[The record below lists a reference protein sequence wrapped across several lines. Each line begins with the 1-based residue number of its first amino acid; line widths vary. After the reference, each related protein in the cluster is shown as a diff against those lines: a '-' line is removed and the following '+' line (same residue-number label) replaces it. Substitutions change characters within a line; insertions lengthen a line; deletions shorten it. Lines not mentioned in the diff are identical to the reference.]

1 MPVDIVVGG
10 QAGDEGKG
18 KISAYLAS
26 KNNYEY
32 SIRVGG
38 PNAGHTVF
46 FKDKIYTLKTMPSG
60 FVNPRT
66 KLVLG
71 AGTYII
77 TDWLEKEMQMT
88 GGAGRLI
95 IDPHAVII
103 EPRHTAAERADARM
117 MGKIGSVGTGL
128 GAAVRDRVDRK
139 KLRFAKDEPR
149 LKKYVK
155 DVPELLNKALAR
167 GAGLLLEGTQGMKL
181 SVLHGE
187 YPFVTSRD
195 TTAAT
200 FMGEAG
206 LGPKYAGD
214 VYAVFKPYVTRVGPG
229 LVASEMRDRKKLAKY
244 HTAGREVGS
253 VSGRL
258 RRVGGFEMDVA
269 RQTVMINS
277 ATQLAITH
285 VDMLGGADISKGVK
299 SFTGEAKKFMA
310 TLEKVCSV
318 YPYPKVRLVSYG
330 PGLFDVL
337 DLKRGK

>member
-18 KISAYLAS
+18 KICAWLAA
-26 KNNYEY
+26 KRDYGY

-38 PNAGHTVF
+38 PNAGHTIF
-46 FKDKIYTLKTMPSG
+46 FKDKIYTLKTMPGG
-60 FVNPRT
+60 FVNPRARM
-66 KLVLG
+66 VLG

-77 TDWLEKEMQMT
+77 PDWLEKEIKLT
-88 GGAGRLI
+88 GTADRLI

-139 KLRFAKDEPR
+139 ALKFAKDHPR
-149 LKKYVK
+149 LKRYVK
-155 DVPELLNKALAR
+155 DVPELLNRALAR
-167 GAGLLLEGTQGMKL
+167 GERMLLEGTQGMKL
-181 SVLHGE
+181 SNLHGE
-187 YPFVTSRD
+187 YPYVTSRD
-195 TTAAT
+195 TTAST

-214 VYAVFKPYVTRVGPG
+214 IYAVFKPYVTRVGPG
-229 LVASEMRDRKKLAKY
+229 LVAKEMKDKAKLNKY

-258 RRVGGFEMDVA
+258 RRVGEFEMDVA
-269 RQTVMINS
+269 LQTVRINS
-277 ATQLAITH
+277 VTKIAVTH
-285 VDMLGGADISKGVK
+285 IDMLGGADVSRGVK
-299 SFTGEAKKFMA
+299 SFTGEAARFMR
-310 TLEKVCSV
+310 TLAKVCAA
-318 YPYPKVRLVSYG
+318 YPRPKVELVSYG
-330 PGLFDVL
+330 PGLHDVL
-337 DLKRGK
+337 QV

>member
-10 QAGDEGKG
+10 QGGDEGKG
-18 KISAYLAS
+18 KICAFLAVK
-26 KNNYEY
+26 KNYDY

-38 PNAGHTVF
+38 PNAGHTIF
-46 FKDKIYTLKTMPSG
+46 FKDKIYTLKTMPG
-60 FVNPRT
+60 AFVNKRT

-77 TDWLEKEMQMT
+77 TDWLEKEIKLT
-88 GGAGRLI
+88 GAENRLI

-103 EPRHTAAERADARM
+103 EPRHTAAERGDARM

-155 DVPELLNKALAR
+155 DVPGLLNKALAKGSR
-167 GAGLLLEGTQGMKL
+167 MLLEGTQGMKL
-181 SVLHGE
+181 SNLHGE

-195 TTAAT
+195 TTAST

-206 LGPKYAGD
+206 LGPKYAGE
-214 VYAVFKPYVTRVGPG
+214 VYAIFKPYVTRVGPG
-229 LVASEMRDRKKLAKY
+229 MVANEIKDLKVLSRY

-258 RRVGGFEMDVA
+258 RRVGAFDMDVA
-269 RQTVMINS
+269 RQTVSINS
-277 ATQLAITH
+277 ATRLAITH
-285 VDMLGGADISKGVK
+285 IDLLEGADVSRGIK
-299 SFTGEAKKFMA
+299 SFTGEAKKFLS
-310 TLEKVCSV
+310 TLEKVCAV
-318 YPYPKVRLVSYG
+318 YPYPKVELISYG
-330 PGLFDVL
+330 PGLNEVL
-337 DLKRGK
+337 EL

>member
-1 MPVDIVVGG
+1 VGG

-18 KISAYLAS
+18 KISAYLAV
-26 KNNYEY
+26 KNNYDY

-38 PNAGHTVF
+38 PNAGHTIF
-46 FKDKIYTLKTMPSG
+46 FKDKIYTLKTMPGG
-60 FVNPRT
+60 FVNRRT
-66 KLVLG
+66 KMVLG

-77 TDWLEKEMQMT
+77 TDWLEKEIKLT
-88 GGAGRLI
+88 GAGDRLF

-149 LKKYVK
+149 LKKYIK
-155 DVPELLNKALAR
+155 DVPELLNKALAK
-167 GAGLLLEGTQGMKL
+167 GSKMLLEGTQGMKL
-181 SVLHGE
+181 SNLHGE

-195 TTAAT
+195 TTAST

-206 LGPKYAGD
+206 LGPKYAGEI
-214 VYAVFKPYVTRVGPG
+214 YAIFKPYVTRVGPG
-229 LVASEMRDRKKLAKY
+229 MVSREMKDKAKLTKY

-258 RRVGGFEMDVA
+258 RRVGEFEMDVA
-269 RQTVMINS
+269 LQTVRINS
-277 ATQLAITH
+277 ATRLAITH
-285 VDMLGGADISKGVK
+285 IDMLEGADISRGVK

-310 TLEKVCSV
+310 TLSKVCAS
-318 YPYPKVRLVSYG
+318 YPYPKVSLVSYG
-330 PGLFDVL
+330 PGLHEVL
-337 DLKRGK
+337 EL

>member
-10 QAGDEGKG
+10 QGGDEGKG
-18 KISAYLAS
+18 KICAFLAVK
-26 KNNYEY
+26 KNYDY

-38 PNAGHTVF
+38 PNAGHTIF
-46 FKDKIYTLKTMPSG
+46 FKDKIYTLKTMPG
-60 FVNPRT
+60 AFVNKRT

-77 TDWLEKEMQMT
+77 TDWLEKEIKLT
-88 GGAGRLI
+88 GTENRLVI
-95 IDPHAVII
+95 APHAVII
-103 EPRHTAAERADARM
+103 EPRHTAAERGDARM

-155 DVPELLNKALAR
+155 DVPGLLNKALAKGSR
-167 GAGLLLEGTQGMKL
+167 MLLEGTQGMKL
-181 SVLHGE
+181 SNLHGE

-195 TTAAT
+195 TTAST

-206 LGPKYAGD
+206 LGPKYAGE
-214 VYAVFKPYVTRVGPG
+214 VYAIFKPYVTRVGPG
-229 LVASEMRDRKKLAKY
+229 MVANEIKDLKVLSRY

-258 RRVGGFEMDVA
+258 RRVGAFDMDVA
-269 RQTVMINS
+269 RQTVSINS
-277 ATQLAITH
+277 ATRLAITH
-285 VDMLGGADISKGVK
+285 IDLLEGADVSRGIK
-299 SFTGEAKKFMA
+299 SFTGEAKKFLS
-310 TLEKVCSV
+310 TLEKVCAV
-318 YPYPKVRLVSYG
+318 YPYPKVELISYG
-330 PGLFDVL
+330 PGLNEVL
-337 DLKRGK
+337 EL

>member
-18 KISAYLAS
+18 KICAWLAV
-26 KNNYEY
+26 KRDYDY
-32 SIRVGG
+32 CIRVGG
-38 PNAGHTVF
+38 PNAGHTIF
-46 FKDKIYTLKTMPSG
+46 FEDKIYTLKTMPGG
-60 FVNPRT
+60 FVNKRA

-77 TDWLEKEMQMT
+77 PDWLEKEIKLT
-88 GGAGRLI
+88 GAENRLI
-95 IDPHAVII
+95 IDPHVVIV

-139 KLRFAKDEPR
+139 KLLFAKDHPR
-149 LKKYVK
+149 LKKYVR
-155 DVPELLNKALAR
+155 DVPELLNKALAKGSR
-167 GAGLLLEGTQGMKL
+167 MLLEGTQGMKL

-195 TTAAT
+195 TTAST
-200 FMGEAG
+200 FLGEAG
-206 LGPKYAGD
+206 LGPKYAGE

-229 LVASEMRDRKKLAKY
+229 LVAKEMKDKAKLTRY

-258 RRVGGFEMDVA
+258 RRVGAFEMNVA
-269 RQTVMINS
+269 RQTVSINS
-277 ATQLAITH
+277 ATRLAITH
-285 VDMLGGADISKGVK
+285 IDMLGGADISRGVK
-299 SFTGEAKKFMA
+299 SFTGEAKRFMA
-310 TLEKVCSV
+310 TLEKVCAT
-318 YPYPKVRLVSYG
+318 YPYPKVSLVSYG

-337 DLKRGK
+337 ELK

>member
-18 KISAYLAS
+18 KICAYLAA
-26 KNNYEY
+26 KGKYDY

-38 PNAGHTVF
+38 PNAGHTIF
-46 FKDKIYTLKTMPSG
+46 FKDKIYTLKTMPGG
-60 FVNPRT
+60 FVNPRA
-66 KLVLG
+66 KMVLG

-77 TDWLEKEMQMT
+77 PDWLEKEIKLT
-88 GGAGRLI
+88 GTGDRLI
-95 IDPHAVII
+95 IDPHAVIV
-103 EPRHTAAERADARM
+103 EPRHTAAERADGRM

-139 KLRFAKDEPR
+139 KLQFAKDHPR
-149 LKKYVK
+149 LKRYVA
-155 DVPELLNKALAR
+155 DVPELLNKALAK
-167 GAGLLLEGTQGMKL
+167 GARMLLEGTQGMKL
-181 SVLHGE
+181 SNLHGE

-195 TTAAT
+195 TTAST

-229 LVASEMRDRKKLAKY
+229 FVAKEMKDKAKLDKY

-258 RRVGGFEMDVA
+258 RRVGEFEMEVA
-269 RQTVMINS
+269 LQTVRINS
-277 ATQLAITH
+277 ATRLAITH
-285 VDMLGGADISKGVK
+285 IDMLDGADISRGTR
-299 SFTGEAKKFMA
+299 SFTGEARRFMR
-310 TLEKVCSV
+310 TLEKVCAA
-318 YPYPKVRLVSYG
+318 YPHPKVSLVSYG
-330 PGLFDVL
+330 PGLYDVL
-337 DLKRGK
+337 ELK

>member
-10 QAGDEGKG
+10 QGGDEGKG
-18 KISAYLAS
+18 KIAAFLAV
-26 KNNYEY
+26 KNRYDY

-38 PNAGHTVF
+38 PNAGHTIF
-46 FKDKIYTLKTMPSG
+46 FEDKIYTLKTMPG
-60 FVNPRT
+60 AFVCKRT
-66 KLVLG
+66 RLVLG

-77 TDWLEKEMQMT
+77 TDWLEKEIKLT
-88 GGAGRLI
+88 GAENRLI

-103 EPRHTAAERADARM
+103 EPRHTAAERGDARM

-167 GAGLLLEGTQGMKL
+167 GSRMLLEGTQGMKL
-181 SVLHGE
+181 SNLHGE
-187 YPFVTSRD
+187 YPYVTSRD
-195 TTAAT
+195 TTAST

-206 LGPKYAGD
+206 LGPKYAGE
-214 VYAVFKPYVTRVGPG
+214 VYAIFKPYVTRVGPG
-229 LVASEMRDRKKLAKY
+229 MVANELKDKDALSRF

-258 RRVGGFEMDVA
+258 RRVGGFDMDVA
-269 RQTVMINS
+269 RLAVSINS
-277 ATQLAITH
+277 ATRLAITH
-285 VDMLGGADISKGVK
+285 IDLLEGADISRGIK
-299 SFTGEAKKFMA
+299 SFTGEAKKFLS
-310 TLEKVCSV
+310 TLEKVCAV
-318 YPYPKVRLVSYG
+318 YPYPKVELVSYG
-330 PGLFDVL
+330 PGLYDVL
-337 DLKRGK
+337 KL

>member
-10 QAGDEGKG
+10 QGGDEGKG
-18 KISAYLAS
+18 KICAFLAVK
-26 KNNYEY
+26 KNYDY

-38 PNAGHTVF
+38 PNAGHTIF
-46 FKDKIYTLKTMPSG
+46 FKDKIYTLKTMPG
-60 FVNPRT
+60 AFVNKRT

-77 TDWLEKEMQMT
+77 TDWLEKEIKLT
-88 GGAGRLI
+88 GTENRLV

-103 EPRHTAAERADARM
+103 EPRHTAAERGDARM

-149 LKKYVK
+149 LKKYIK
-155 DVPELLNKALAR
+155 DIPELLNKALAR
-167 GAGLLLEGTQGMKL
+167 GSRMLLEGTQGMKL
-181 SVLHGE
+181 SNLHGE

-195 TTAAT
+195 TTAST

-206 LGPKYAGD
+206 LGPKYAGE
-214 VYAVFKPYVTRVGPG
+214 VYAIFKPYVTRVGPG
-229 LVASEMRDRKKLAKY
+229 MVANEIKDLKVLSRY

-258 RRVGGFEMDVA
+258 RRVGEFDMDVA
-269 RQTVMINS
+269 RQTVSINS
-277 ATQLAITH
+277 ATRLAITH
-285 VDMLGGADISKGVK
+285 IDLLEGADVSRGIK
-299 SFTGEAKKFMA
+299 SFTGEAKKFLS
-310 TLEKVCSV
+310 TLEKVCAV
-318 YPYPKVRLVSYG
+318 YPYPKVELISYG
-330 PGLFDVL
+330 PGLNEVL
-337 DLKRGK
+337 EL

>member
-18 KISAYLAS
+18 KITAYLAA
-26 KNNYEY
+26 KNDYDY

-38 PNAGHTVF
+38 PNAGHTIF
-46 FKDKIYTLKTMPSG
+46 YNDRIYTLKTTPGG
-60 FVNPRT
+60 FVNRKT

-77 TDWLEKEMQMT
+77 PEWLEKEMKLT
-88 GGAGRLI
+88 GTAGRFI

-103 EPRHTAAERADARM
+103 EPRHTEAERGDPRM

-139 KLRFAKDEPR
+139 KLMFAKDHPR
-149 LKKYVK
+149 LKRFVK
-155 DVPELLNKALAR
+155 DVPELLNKALAKGSR
-167 GAGLLLEGTQGMKL
+167 MLLEGTQGMKL
-181 SVLHGE
+181 SNLHGE

-195 TTAAT
+195 TTAST

-229 LVASEMRDRKKLAKY
+229 LVAKEMKDKKKLNKY

-258 RRVGGFEMDVA
+258 RRVGEFEMNVA
-269 RQTVMINS
+269 LQTVRINS
-277 ATQLAITH
+277 ATKLAITH
-285 VDMLGGADISKGVK
+285 IDMLEGADLSRGVK
-299 SFTGEAKKFMA
+299 SFTGEARKFMA
-310 TLEKVCSV
+310 TLDKVCAA
-318 YPYPKVRLVSYG
+318 YPYPKVSLISYG
-330 PGLFDVL
+330 PGLHEVL
-337 DLKRGK
+337 EL

>member
-26 KNNYEY
+26 KNDYAY

-46 FKDKIYTLKTMPSG
+46 YKDKIYTLKTMPSG
-60 FVNPRT
+60 FVSPRT

-77 TDWLEKEMQMT
+77 TDWLEKEIKIT
-88 GGAGRLI
+88 GGGDRLI
-95 IDPHAVII
+95 IDPNAVIV
-103 EPRHTAAERADARM
+103 EPRHTKEEQGDARM

-128 GAAVRDRVDRK
+128 GAAVRDRIERK

-149 LKKYVK
+149 LKQYVQ
-155 DVPELLNKALAR
+155 DVPELLNKALAKGR
-167 GAGLLLEGTQGMKL
+167 SMLLEGTQGMKL
-181 SVLHGE
+181 SLLHGE

-195 TTAAT
+195 TTAST

-229 LVASEMRDRKKLAKY
+229 PVAKEQTDKKLLNKY

-258 RRVGGFEMDVA
+258 RRVGEFEMGLA
-269 RQTVMINS
+269 KKTVTINS
-277 ATQLAITH
+277 ATMLAITH
-285 VDMLGGADISKGVK
+285 IDLLDGADISKGTR
-299 SFTGEAKKFMA
+299 SFTGSAKKFMA
-310 TLEKVCSV
+310 TLEVLCRT
-318 YPYPKVRLVSYG
+318 YPNPKVALISYG

-337 DLKRGK
+337 DLR

>member
-18 KISAYLAS
+18 KISAYLAV
-26 KNNYEY
+26 KNKYDY

-38 PNAGHTVF
+38 PNAGHTIF
-46 FKDKIYTLKTMPSG
+46 FKDRIYTLKTMPGG
-60 FVNPRT
+60 FVNPGT

-77 TDWLEKEMQMT
+77 TDWLEKEIALT
-88 GGAGRLI
+88 KAGNRLI

-128 GAAVRDRVDRK
+128 GAALRDRVDRK
-139 KLRFAKDEPR
+139 PLRFAKDEPR
-149 LKKYVK
+149 LKKYIK
-155 DVPELLNKALAR
+155 DVPELLNKALAK
-167 GAGLLLEGTQGMKL
+167 GSKMLLEGTQGMKL
-181 SVLHGE
+181 SNLHGE
-187 YPFVTSRD
+187 YPYVTSRD
-195 TTAAT
+195 TTAST

-206 LGPKYAGD
+206 LGPKYAGE

-229 LVASEMRDRKKLAKY
+229 LVANEMKDKVKLNKY

-258 RRVGGFEMDVA
+258 RRVGEFEMDVA
-269 RQTVMINS
+269 LQTVRINS
-277 ATQLAITH
+277 ATRLAITH
-285 VDMLGGADISKGVK
+285 IDMLEGADISRGVR
-299 SFTGEAKKFMA
+299 SFTGEAKKFLG
-310 TLEKVCSV
+310 TLEKVCAA
-318 YPYPKVRLVSYG
+318 YPNPKVALISYG
-330 PGLFDVL
+330 PGLHEVL
-337 DLKRGK
+337 ELK

>member
-18 KISAYLAS
+18 KISAYLAV
-26 KNNYEY
+26 KNKYDY

-38 PNAGHTVF
+38 PNAGHTIF
-46 FKDKIYTLKTMPSG
+46 FKDRIYTLKTMPGG
-60 FVNPRT
+60 FVSPRT
-66 KLVLG
+66 KMVLG

-77 TDWLEKEMQMT
+77 TDWLLKEIALT
-88 GGAGRLI
+88 GTADRMI
-95 IDPHAVII
+95 IDPHAVVI

-139 KLRFAKDEPR
+139 KLKFAKDEPR
-149 LKKYVK
+149 LRKYVK
-155 DVPELLNKALAR
+155 DVPELLNKSLAKGSR
-167 GAGLLLEGTQGMKL
+167 MLLEGTQGMKL
-181 SVLHGE
+181 SNLHGE

-195 TTAAT
+195 TTAST

-214 VYAVFKPYVTRVGPG
+214 VYAIFKPYVTRVGPG
-229 LVASEMRDRKKLAKY
+229 LVAKEMKDKKKLNKY

-258 RRVGGFEMDVA
+258 RRVGEFEMDVA
-269 RQTVMINS
+269 LQTVRINS
-277 ATQLAITH
+277 ATKLAITH
-285 VDMLGGADISKGVK
+285 IDMLEGADISRGVK
-299 SFTGEAKKFMA
+299 SFTGEARKFMA
-310 TLEKVCSV
+310 TLGKVCRS
-318 YPYPKVRLVSYG
+318 YPYPKVSLVSYG
-330 PGLFDVL
+330 PGLDEVL
-337 DLKRGK
+337 EV

>member
-18 KISAYLAS
+18 KIGAYLAQ
-26 KNNYEY
+26 KNDYDY
-32 SIRVGG
+32 AIRVGG

-46 FKDKIYTLKTMPSG
+46 FNDKIYTLKTMPGG
-60 FVNPRT
+60 FVNKRT

-77 TDWLEKEMQMT
+77 PDWLEKEIELT
-88 GGAGRLI
+88 GTANRLI

-103 EPRHTAAERADARM
+103 EPRHTAAERADTRM

-128 GAAVRDRVDRK
+128 GAAVRDRIDRK
-139 KLRFAKDEPR
+139 PLRFAKDEPR

-155 DVPELLNKALAR
+155 DVPELLNKALAK
-167 GAGLLLEGTQGMKL
+167 GANMMLEGTQGMKL
-181 SVLHGE
+181 SNLHGE

-195 TTAAT
+195 TTAST

-206 LGPKYAGD
+206 LGPKYAGE

-229 LVASEMRDRKKLAKY
+229 MVSKEVKDKAALNKY

-258 RRVGGFEMDVA
+258 RRVGEFEMDVA
-269 RQTVMINS
+269 RMAVSINS
-277 ATQLAITH
+277 ATRLAITH
-285 VDMLGGADISKGVK
+285 IDLLGGADISRGTK
-299 SFTGEAKKFMA
+299 SFTGEAKKFMR
-310 TLEKVCSV
+310 TLETLCRT
-318 YPYPKVRLVSYG
+318 YPYPKVALISYG
-330 PGLFDVL
+330 PGLNDVL
-337 DLKRGK
+337 ELK

>member
-18 KISAYLAS
+18 KIGAYLAH
-26 KNNYEY
+26 KNDYDY
-32 SIRVGG
+32 AIRVGG

-46 FKDKIYTLKTMPSG
+46 YEGSIYALKTMPAG
-60 FVNPRT
+60 FVNKRT

-71 AGTYII
+71 AGTYVIPE
-77 TDWLEKEMQMT
+77 WLEKEIKLT
-88 GGAGRLI
+88 GAERRLI
-95 IDPHAVII
+95 IDPHVVVI
-103 EPRHTAAERADARM
+103 EPRHTSSERADARL

-128 GAAVRDRVDRK
+128 GAAVRDRIDRK
-139 KLRFAKDEPR
+139 KLMFAKDHPR

-155 DVPELLNKALAR
+155 DVPELLNKALAK
-167 GAGLLLEGTQGMKL
+167 GSKMLLEGTQGMKL

-195 TTAAT
+195 TTAST

-229 LVASEMRDRKKLAKY
+229 LVSKELKDKKALNKY

-258 RRVGGFEMDVA
+258 RRVGEFELDVA
-269 RQTVMINS
+269 RMTVRINS
-277 ATQLAITH
+277 ATKLAITH
-285 VDMLGGADISKGVK
+285 IDLLDGADISRGIK
-299 SFTGEAKKFMA
+299 SFTGGAKKFLS
-310 TLEKVCSV
+310 TLEQVCAV
-318 YPYPKVRLVSYG
+318 YPYPKVKLVSYG
-330 PGLFDVL
+330 PGLMDVL
-337 DLKRGK
+337 EL

>member
-18 KISAYLAS
+18 KISAYLAV
-26 KNNYEY
+26 KNDYEY

-38 PNAGHTVF
+38 PNAGHTIF
-46 FKDKIYTLKTMPSG
+46 FNDKIYTLKTMPGG
-60 FVNPRT
+60 FVNKRT
-66 KLVLG
+66 KMVLG

-77 TDWLEKEMQMT
+77 PEWLEKEIELT
-88 GGAGRLI
+88 GTGNRMI
-95 IDPHAVII
+95 IDPHAVIV
-103 EPRHTAAERADARM
+103 EPRHTAEERADARM

-128 GAAVRDRVDRK
+128 GVAVRERVERK
-139 KLRFAKDEPR
+139 KLLFAKDHPR

-155 DVPELLNKALAR
+155 DVPELLTKALGK
-167 GAGLLLEGTQGMKL
+167 GAKMLLEGTQGMKL
-181 SVLHGE
+181 SNLHGE

-195 TTAAT
+195 TTAST

-206 LGPKYAGD
+206 LGPKYAGE

-229 LVASEMRDRKKLAKY
+229 FVSKEMTNQKKLDKY

-258 RRVGGFEMDVA
+258 RRVGEFEMDVA
-269 RQTVMINS
+269 WQTVRINS
-277 ATQLAITH
+277 ATRLAITH
-285 VDMLGGADISKGVK
+285 IDMLEGADIKRGVK
-299 SFTGEAKKFMA
+299 GFTGEAKRFMK

-318 YPYPKVRLVSYG
+318 YPNPKVSLISYG
-330 PGLFDVL
+330 PGLYDVL
-337 DLKRGK
+337 ELK

>member
-18 KISAYLAS
+18 KICAFLAC
-26 KNNYEY
+26 KKDYDY
-32 SIRVGG
+32 AIRVGG
-38 PNAGHTVF
+38 PNAGHTIF
-46 FKDKIYTLKTMPSG
+46 FNDKIYTLKTMPG
-60 FVNPRT
+60 AFVNKRT

-77 TDWLEKEMQMT
+77 TDWLEKEIELT
-88 GGAGRLI
+88 RSENRLI

-149 LKKYVK
+149 LRKYIK
-155 DVPELLNKALAR
+155 DVPELLNKALSKGSR
-167 GAGLLLEGTQGMKL
+167 MLLEGTQGMKL
-181 SVLHGE
+181 SNLHGE
-187 YPFVTSRD
+187 YPYVTSRD
-195 TTAAT
+195 TTAST

-206 LGPKYAGD
+206 LGPKYAGE

-229 LVASEMRDRKKLAKY
+229 MVSKEVKDKTTLNKY

-258 RRVGGFEMDVA
+258 RRVGEFEMDVA
-269 RQTVMINS
+269 RHTVSINS
-277 ATQLAITH
+277 ATRLAVTH
-285 VDMLGGADISKGVK
+285 IDLLEGADISRGIK
-299 SFTGEAKKFMA
+299 SFTGEAKKFLS
-310 TLEKVCSV
+310 TLEKVCAV
-318 YPYPKVRLVSYG
+318 YPYPKVEFISYG
-330 PGLFDVL
+330 PGLYDVL
-337 DLKRGK
+337 ELK

>member
-10 QAGDEGKG
+10 QGGDEGKG
-18 KISAYLAS
+18 KVSAYLAC
-26 KNNYEY
+26 KRDYDY

-46 FKDKIYTLKTMPSG
+46 FNDRIYTLKTMPSG
-60 FVNPRT
+60 FVNKRT

-77 TDWLEKEMQMT
+77 TDWLEKEIELT
-88 GGAGRLI
+88 GGGSRLI

-103 EPRHTAAERADARM
+103 ESRHTNAERNDTRM

-128 GAAVRDRVDRK
+128 GAAVRDRIDRK
-139 KLRFAKDEPR
+139 ELRFAKDEPR

-155 DVPELLNKALAR
+155 DVPELLNKALAK
-167 GAGLLLEGTQGMKL
+167 GSKMLLEGTQGMKL
-181 SVLHGE
+181 SLLHGE

-195 TTAAT
+195 TTAST

-229 LVASEMRDRKKLAKY
+229 KVAGEMRDKAKLLKY

-258 RRVGGFEMDVA
+258 RRVGRFDMEVA
-269 RQTVMINS
+269 RQAVRINS
-277 ATQLAITH
+277 ATKLAITH
-285 VDMLGGADISKGVK
+285 IDLLEGADVSHGIK
-299 SFTGEAKKFMA
+299 SFKGEAKKFMG
-310 TLEKVCSV
+310 TLAKVCAV
-318 YPYPKVRLVSYG
+318 YPYPKVGLISYG

-337 DLKRGK
+337 DLK

>member
-18 KISAYLAS
+18 KIAAFLAV
-26 KNNYEY
+26 KNSYDY

-38 PNAGHTVF
+38 PNAGHTIF
-46 FKDKIYTLKTMPSG
+46 FNDKIYTLKTMPG
-60 FVNPRT
+60 AFVCKRT

-77 TDWLEKEMQMT
+77 TDWLEKEIKMT
-88 GGAGRLI
+88 GAENRLI
-95 IDPHAVII
+95 IDPHAVIV
-103 EPRHTAAERADARM
+103 EPRHTAAERGDARM

-139 KLRFAKDEPR
+139 RLRFAKDEPR

-155 DVPELLNKALAR
+155 DVPELLNKALAKGSR
-167 GAGLLLEGTQGMKL
+167 MLLEGTQGMKL
-181 SVLHGE
+181 SNLHGE

-195 TTAAT
+195 TTAST

-206 LGPKYAGD
+206 LGPKYAGEI
-214 VYAVFKPYVTRVGPG
+214 YAVFKPYVTRVGPG
-229 LVASEMRDRKKLAKY
+229 MVSKEFKDKKKLAKY

-258 RRVGGFEMDVA
+258 RRVGEFEMDVA
-269 RQTVMINS
+269 RQTVSINS
-277 ATQLAITH
+277 ATRLAMTH
-285 VDMLGGADISKGVK
+285 IDLLGGADVSRGVK
-299 SFTGEAKKFMA
+299 GFSGEAKKFMA
-310 TLEKVCSV
+310 TLEKVCAV
-318 YPYPKVRLVSYG
+318 YPYPKVQLVSYG
-330 PGLFDVL
+330 PGLYDVIEL
-337 DLKRGK
+337 